1 MRPFTC
7 ERNLPKGPHAS
18 IKMQRVLSGA
28 SLHGL
33 HGGTSMKVAVI
44 GGGVAGLAAA
54 YELQKARTEGRD
66 VAYTLYEAQARL
78 GGSIASETV
87 NGAVLERGPDSFIS
101 EKAAG
106 AELCRELGLG
116 DQLTPSNDA
125 DRKTFIVVRNR
136 LISLPDGL
144 MFLVPTKLI
153 PTALSPLFS
162 PATKLRMAMELLLPP
177 RPSDRDESVAALVK
191 RHFGQ
196 QAVDR
201 LADPLLSGIFGGDAS
216 QLSART
222 VLPKLV
228 EMEVQHGSLSRGM
241 LAAHREMRARAAQR
255 ASTGPAPTHTGPRG
269 IFTTLRGG
277 MQQLID
283 ALEARL
289 DPAWIRRS
297 TPITA
302 VQKIADGWR
311 VTANGITEDYDAVL
325 FASPAWTAGALLTPV
340 DPALGEALSGIP
352 YSSSITVNLVYD
364 EAQLGPLPEGFG
376 FLVPAVEGRAMLACT
391 FAHRKFL
398 GRTPTGKVVLRAFLG
413 GARNDALLDETS
425 ETLVATVRRELSEIL
440 GERII
445 ARATPPEH
453 TQVSRWRRAMAQYAV
468 GHQDRM
474 AGIRERVAALPGLRL
489 AGNAYD
495 GIGIP
500 DCIRL
505 GRQAARDLVAAETPS
520 PVR

>member
-1 MRPFTC
+1 
-7 ERNLPKGPHAS
+7 
-18 IKMQRVLSGA
+18 
-28 SLHGL
+28 
-33 HGGTSMKVAVI
+33 
-44 GGGVAGLAAA
+44 
-54 YELQKARTEGRD
+54 
-66 VAYTLYEAQARL
+66 
-78 GGSIASETV
+78 
-87 NGAVLERGPDSFIS
+87 
-101 EKAAG
+101 
-106 AELCRELGLG
+106 
-116 DQLTPSNDA
+116 
-125 DRKTFIVVRNR
+125 
-136 LISLPDGL
+136 
-144 MFLVPTKLI
+144 
-153 PTALSPLFS
+153 
-162 PATKLRMAMELLLPP
+162 MELLLPP

-228 EMEVQHGSLSRGM
+228 EMGSPAR
-241 LAAHREMRARAAQR
+241 LAQPRHARRSSGKCAPPRAQR

-468 GHQDRM
+468 GHQDPHGRHSRTRRRPPRPS
-474 AGIRERVAALPGLRL
+474 ASPATPTTASASPT
-489 AGNAYD
+489 AS
-495 GIGIP
+495 
-500 DCIRL
+500 RL